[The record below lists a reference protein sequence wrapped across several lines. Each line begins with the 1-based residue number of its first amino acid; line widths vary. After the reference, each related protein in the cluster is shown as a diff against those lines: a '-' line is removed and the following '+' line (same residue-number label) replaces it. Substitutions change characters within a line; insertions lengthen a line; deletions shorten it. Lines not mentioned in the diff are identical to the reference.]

1 MSWIFGSSAR
11 TENQFDLNY
20 FKSIHSFSHF
30 TYTNDHLYIAAG
42 GNSRTCFYN
51 QNENNSGW
59 IACGVGLKSTEGTT
73 QIYTSDNWTNLFCKD
88 IFPDEEFNGHYA
100 ALKWNEGEIKL
111 YTDIL
116 GLRDFYVAKTN
127 KFIYFSTRIDWIAKV
142 IDTEINLKS
151 FGSRWLLYNQM
162 SNESILTNIVRINR
176 GTSALIKN
184 GTIQIDQS
192 KKSLLNNT
200 LNENADYEFDNILN
214 NFVNFSSESNKL
226 VFALSGGLDSRL
238 ILSYLLKH
246 KQGKF
251 DTVTFG
257 NAKHPDAVI
266 PKSMADNPWWICT
279 VKFEHGGKV
288 SNRKFEVNDYY

>member
-88 IFPDEEFNGHYA
+88 ILPDEEFNGHYA

-127 KFIYFSTRIDWIAKV
+127 KFIYFSTRIDWMQK
-142 IDTEINLKS
+142 
-151 FGSRWLLYNQM
+151 LL
-162 SNESILTNIVRINR
+162 IRR
-176 GTSALIKN
+176 
-184 GTIQIDQS
+184 
-192 KKSLLNNT
+192 
-200 LNENADYEFDNILN
+200 
-214 NFVNFSSESNKL
+214 
-226 VFALSGGLDSRL
+226 
-238 ILSYLLKH
+238 
-246 KQGKF
+246 
-251 DTVTFG
+251 
-257 NAKHPDAVI
+257 
-266 PKSMADNPWWICT
+266 
-279 VKFEHGGKV
+279 
-288 SNRKFEVNDYY
+288 